1 MVGET
6 AIPFH
11 PDLRPNKADSFIKK
25 FLKRKC
31 ANFNT
36 AMGRHQLNLAGC
48 MLDQPAPLSHLW
60 QSVISDQAGGTDV
73 DPKFVIEW
81 RPRIMSLIGNDSHG
95 ALVDRRKGLLAK
107 ISSECL
113 DLINDPESFVPGSSE
128 LFGKSSKNP
137 FSKILNCRKKWIA

>member
-1 MVGET
+1 M
-6 AIPFH
+6 PFH

-25 FLKRKC
+25 FLKRKG

-36 AMGRHQLNLAGC
+36 AIGSHQPNLADC
-48 MLDQPAPLSHLW
+48 ILDPLALLSHLW
-60 QSVISDQAGGTDV
+60 LSVISAQSGGTDV
-73 DPKFVIEW
+73 DPKLVIEASS
-81 RPRIMSLIGNDSHG
+81 RAMSLMGNDSHG

-128 LFGKSSKNP
+128 LFGKSSKRP
-137 FSKILNCRKKWIA
+137 FSKI

>member
-6 AIPFH
+6 AMQFH

-25 FLKRKC
+25 FLKRKG

-36 AMGRHQLNLAGC
+36 AMGRHQQNLAGR
-48 MLDQPAPLSHLW
+48 MLDPLAPLSHLW
-60 QSVISDQAGGTDV
+60 QSVISAQAGGTDV
-73 DPKFVIEW
+73 DPKLVIGASS
-81 RPRIMSLIGNDSHG
+81 RVMSLIDNDSHG
-95 ALVDRRKGLLAK
+95 ALVDRRNGLLAK

-128 LFGKSSKNP
+128 LFGKSSKRP
-137 FSKILNCRKKWIA
+137 FSKILNFRKKWIA